1 MDFSMQVNQDLLVK
15 EHLPRTKDSSERL
28 ERLES

>member
-1 MDFSMQVNQDLLVK
+1 MDFSIQVNYDLLLK
-15 EHLPRTKDSSERL
+15 EHLSRTKDSSERL